1 MGRSV
6 TGSGKGRTVISRRY
20 CQIVGVRG
28 LHERGLHQ
36 GQSSLIHCGGDILSL
51 LKTGECQAC
60 GPDLLSK
67 AGAAGAHIEGKGI
80 LSQLEHGVAAPA
92 VRPALRWRAGRRHWA
107 AAALC
112 LALLITAVLAYD
124 TRIMPLPPPPV
135 PATAMATAPPALA
148 APSAAIVPPQAA
160 QAATI
165 VNTAVPP
172 LPAVAATTASARASA
187 PRKAA
192 PPARPQGPRPAA
204 APGDSDVALLTAMV
218 AHTHRQVATVAPV
231 RDVVLRQREQ
241 EQEQQQQQQEKEK
254 EKETVGLLQR
264 CKQLGL
270 IEGMLCRSRICSGR
284 WDSDPACH

>member
-1 MGRSV
+1 
-6 TGSGKGRTVISRRY
+6 
-20 CQIVGVRG
+20 
-28 LHERGLHQ
+28 
-36 GQSSLIHCGGDILSL
+36 LSL
-51 LKTGECQAC
+51 LKTGDGQAQ

-67 AGAAGAHIEGKGI
+67 AGAAGAHSDGKGI

-92 VRPALRWRAGRRHWA
+92 ARPALRWRPGWRHWA
-107 AAALC
+107 AGTLC
-112 LALLITAVLAYD
+112 LAVLAVLAYD
-124 TRIMPLPPPPV
+124 TSSMPPA
-135 PATAMATAPPALA
+135 PATAVTVAAPVLP
-148 APSAAIVPPQAA
+148 APSAPMAPPHAA
-160 QAATI
+160 PAATI
-165 VNTAVPP
+165 VNTPAPP

-218 AHTHRQVATVAPV
+218 AHAHRQEGTAKPV
-231 RDVVLRQREQ
+231 RDVVQRRQED
-241 EQEQQQQQQEKEK
+241 
-254 EKETVGLLQR
+254 ETAELLQR

>member
-1 MGRSV
+1 M
-6 TGSGKGRTVISRRY
+6 
-20 CQIVGVRG
+20 
-28 LHERGLHQ
+28 
-36 GQSSLIHCGGDILSL
+36 SL
-51 LKTGECQAC
+51 LKTGDGQAH

-67 AGAAGAHIEGKGI
+67 AGAAGAHSDGKGI

-92 VRPALRWRAGRRHWA
+92 ARPAPRWRPGWRHWA
-107 AAALC
+107 AGALC

-124 TRIMPLPPPPV
+124 TSIMPPA
-135 PATAMATAPPALA
+135 PATAVTVAAPALP
-148 APSAAIVPPQAA
+148 APSAPTVAPHAA

-165 VNTAVPP
+165 VNTAAPP
-172 LPAVAATTASARASA
+172 LPAVAATTASASASA
-187 PRKAA
+187 PRKTA
-192 PPARPQGPRPAA
+192 PPARPQGQRPAA

-218 AHTHRQVATVAPV
+218 AHAHRQEGTAKPV

-241 EQEQQQQQQEKEK
+241 EQEQ
-254 EKETVGLLQR
+254 ETAELLQR

>member
-1 MGRSV
+1 M
-6 TGSGKGRTVISRRY
+6 
-20 CQIVGVRG
+20 
-28 LHERGLHQ
+28 
-36 GQSSLIHCGGDILSL
+36 SL
-51 LKTGECQAC
+51 LKTGDGQAQ

-67 AGAAGAHIEGKGI
+67 AGAAGAHSDGKGI

-92 VRPALRWRAGRRHWA
+92 ARPALRWRPGWRHWA
-107 AAALC
+107 AGTLC
-112 LALLITAVLAYD
+112 LAVLAVLAYD
-124 TRIMPLPPPPV
+124 TSSMPPA
-135 PATAMATAPPALA
+135 PATAVTVAPPALPAPA
-148 APSAAIVPPQAA
+148 APSVPPHTA

-165 VNTAVPP
+165 VNTAAPP

-218 AHTHRQVATVAPV
+218 AHAHRQEGTAKPV
-231 RDVVLRQREQ
+231 RDVVLRRQ
-241 EQEQQQQQQEKEK
+241 EE
-254 EKETVGLLQR
+254 ETAELLQR

>member
-1 MGRSV
+1 M
-6 TGSGKGRTVISRRY
+6 
-20 CQIVGVRG
+20 
-28 LHERGLHQ
+28 
-36 GQSSLIHCGGDILSL
+36 SL
-51 LKTGECQAC
+51 LKTGDGQAH

-67 AGAAGAHIEGKGI
+67 AGAAGAHSDGKGI

-92 VRPALRWRAGRRHWA
+92 ARPALRWRPGWRHWA
-107 AAALC
+107 AGTLC
-112 LALLITAVLAYD
+112 LAVLITAMLTDD
-124 TRIMPLPPPPV
+124 TSIMPPA
-135 PATAMATAPPALA
+135 PATAVTVAAPAPPA
-148 APSAAIVPPQAA
+148 PSAPIVPPHTV

-165 VNTAVPP
+165 INTAAPP

-218 AHTHRQVATVAPV
+218 AHAHQQEGTAKPV
-231 RDVVLRQREQ
+231 RDVVLRRQ
-241 EQEQQQQQQEKEK
+241 EQETAE
-254 EKETVGLLQR
+254 LLRR
-264 CKQLGL
+264 CQQLGL

>member
-1 MGRSV
+1 M
-6 TGSGKGRTVISRRY
+6 
-20 CQIVGVRG
+20 
-28 LHERGLHQ
+28 
-36 GQSSLIHCGGDILSL
+36 SL
-51 LKTGECQAC
+51 LKTGDGQAH

-67 AGAAGAHIEGKGI
+67 AGAAGAHGDGKGI

-92 VRPALRWRAGRRHWA
+92 ARPALRWRPGWRHWA
-107 AAALC
+107 AGALC
-112 LALLITAVLAYD
+112 LAVLITAVLAYD
-124 TRIMPLPPPPV
+124 TSIMPPAPATAVTVAPHALPV
-135 PATAMATAPPALA
+135 PA
-148 APSAAIVPPQAA
+148 APSVTPHTA

-165 VNTAVPP
+165 VNMAAPP

-218 AHTHRQVATVAPV
+218 AHTHRQEGTARSV
-231 RDVVLRQREQ
+231 RDVVLRRQ
-241 EQEQQQQQQEKEK
+241 EE
-254 EKETVGLLQR
+254 ETAELLQR